1 MTEQTRALPEPREL
15 PPPEGDDRGAA
26 RFVELVRVMARLRG
40 EGGCPWDRQQTP
52 ASLKPY
58 ILEEA
63 YELLEAID
71 GLGSAAS
78 GGQSTGTAP
87 GGGSARSHE
96 KQGGDRDQAT
106 TRVPA
111 RSRGPQAAGRPGRE
125 QRAPDQ
131 RESPGMAGPDAGAPS
146 PAAITH
152 FREELGDL
160 LLQVVFQAE
169 IAAERGWFTIGE
181 VAAAIA
187 DKLIRRH
194 PHVFGDRSVSGA
206 REALANWEAIK
217 LAERQAASAR
227 GTASALAGV
236 PRELPALLR
245 AQRLTEKAARVG
257 FDWPDLTSVLA
268 KVDEERGELAEA
280 IAAGDRGRIADEF
293 GDLLFALVNLGRF
306 LGCSAEETLR
316 AAIGRFVTRFEAMER
331 SLAAEGRPITSA
343 DPAELDRLWEAAKAA
358 ERTEEGC
365 EGARREPQ

>member
-1 MTEQTRALPEPREL
+1 MTEQKREL
-15 PPPEGDDRGAA
+15 PAGEGDDRGAA

-71 GLGSAAS
+71 GLGAA
-78 GGQSTGTAP
+78 
-87 GGGSARSHE
+87 
-96 KQGGDRDQAT
+96 
-106 TRVPA
+106 
-111 RSRGPQAAGRPGRE
+111 AAGRHEPTGARPQE
-125 QRAPDQ
+125 GGPPPRDD
-131 RESPGMAGPDAGAPS
+131 RGAGGLP
-146 PAAITH
+146 PAAAH

-169 IAAERGWFTIGE
+169 IAAERGWFTIGD
-181 VAAAIA
+181 VAAATA
-187 DKLIRRH
+187 AKLVRRH

-206 REALANWEAIK
+206 REALASWEAIK
-217 LAERQAASAR
+217 LAERQAASA
-227 GTASALAGV
+227 GGAASALSGV

-257 FDWPDLTSVLA
+257 FDWPDLAGVLA
-268 KVDEERGELAEA
+268 KVDEERDEMAEA
-280 IAAGDRGRIADEF
+280 IASGEQARIADEF

-306 LGCSAEETLR
+306 LGCSAEDALR
-316 AAIGRFVTRFEAMER
+316 AAIARFVARFEAMER
-331 SLAAEGRPITSA
+331 TLAAQGRPITSA

-358 ERTEEGC
+358 EGP
-365 EGARREPQ
+365 RRAGG

>member
-1 MTEQTRALPEPREL
+1 MSEQRKERPDLPDSTERPRAEE
-15 PPPEGDDRGAA
+15 DDRGAA
-26 RFVELVRVMARLRG
+26 RFAELVRVMAHLRG

-52 ASLKPY
+52 ASLKPC

-71 GLGSAAS
+71 GLGTAAS
-78 GGQSTGTAP
+78 GTARPAAPPARPEAVETAP
-87 GGGSARSHE
+87 SA
-96 KQGGDRDQAT
+96 
-106 TRVPA
+106 
-111 RSRGPQAAGRPGRE
+111 AAVV
-125 QRAPDQ
+125 
-131 RESPGMAGPDAGAPS
+131 
-146 PAAITH
+146 H

-181 VAAAIA
+181 VAAAVA

-194 PHVFGDRSVSGA
+194 PHVFGDRPVRGPG
-206 REALANWEAIK
+206 EALANWEAIK
-217 LAERQAASAR
+217 LAERQAASSA

-245 AQRLTEKAARVG
+245 AQRLSEKAARVG
-257 FDWPDLTSVLA
+257 FDWPDLAGVLA

-280 IAAGDRGRIADEF
+280 IAAGDRARIAEEL

-306 LGCSAEETLR
+306 VGCSAEETLR

-331 SLAAEGRPITSA
+331 RLAAEGRAITSA
-343 DPAELDRLWEAAKAA
+343 DPSELDRLWEAVKAA
-358 ERTEEGC
+358 G
-365 EGARREPQ
+365 GGDAARSGSR